1 MEKRNY
7 GKHDVQLSVIGF
19 GGILVTDETT
29 EESARRVSYAIDRGV
44 NYFDVAPSYGN
55 AEDMLGPAL
64 EPYRNDVFLACKTNK
79 RDAAGAEEEFLASL
93 KKLRTDHIDLYQLHG
108 IQTEDEVDQV
118 LAPGGALSFY
128 RTLQERGDIRYIGF
142 SAHNEDAAL
151 RLLAAFHF
159 DSVLFPINWATWH
172 AGGVGPRIV
181 DAAADRGA
189 AVLALKALAK
199 TRWKEDEER
208 TWSKTWYRPV
218 ENFEEAERGL
228 RFTLSRPVVAAV
240 SPGHI
245 EHLQWAC
252 DAADRFTPLSE
263 AEEREIA
270 DLARST
276 EPIFSRT
283 VTAI

>member
-1 MEKRNY
+1 
-7 GKHDVQLSVIGF
+7 
-19 GGILVTDETT
+19 
-29 EESARRVSYAIDRGV
+29 
-44 NYFDVAPSYGN
+44 
-55 AEDMLGPAL
+55 
-64 EPYRNDVFLACKTNK
+64 
-79 RDAAGAEEEFLASL
+79 
-93 KKLRTDHIDLYQLHG
+93 
-108 IQTEDEVDQV
+108 
-118 LAPGGALSFY
+118 
-128 RTLQERGDIRYIGF
+128 
-142 SAHNEDAAL
+142 
-151 RLLAAFHF
+151 
-159 DSVLFPINWATWH
+159 
-172 AGGVGPRIV
+172 
-181 DAAADRGA
+181 
-189 AVLALKALAK
+189 VLALKALAK

-245 EHLQWAC
+245 EHFQWAC